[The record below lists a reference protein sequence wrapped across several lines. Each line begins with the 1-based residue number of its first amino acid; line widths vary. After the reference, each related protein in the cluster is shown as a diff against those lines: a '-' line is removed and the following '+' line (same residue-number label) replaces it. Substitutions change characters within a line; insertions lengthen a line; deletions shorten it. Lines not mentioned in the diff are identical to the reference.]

1 MSTATL
7 ESLTR
12 LAVRADD
19 PDTSYEAAMKAALGA
34 SEVRPVV
41 LELVREHG
49 PLTHDEL
56 INWYR
61 RLLAFEEGTPRAS
74 DSGIRTRLRELV
86 KAGLIVEDAEEGHP
100 SSVIAR
106 SAGSPSTPMPCRVTP
121 TTTTRPKRQPTT
133 KMPRAPSPHPPDPT
147 MSDHQAR

>member
-1 MSTATL
+1 MSTDTL
-7 ESLTR
+7 ESPTR

-34 SEVRPVV
+34 SKVRPVV

-56 INWYR
+56 ISWYR

-86 KAGLIVEDAEEGHP
+86 KAGLIVEDAEEGH
-100 SSVIAR
+100 SLFGNRAKRWIAVDPNAVQKDAEEAEA
-106 SAGSPSTPMPCRVTP
+106 SDDDDVTDIVTAPDVAAGS
-121 TTTTRPKRQPTT
+121 
-133 KMPRAPSPHPPDPT
+133 D
-147 MSDHQAR
+147 DE

>member
-1 MSTATL
+1 MSTATI
-7 ESLTR
+7 ESPAR

-34 SEVRPVV
+34 SKVRPVV
-41 LELVREHG
+41 LDLVREDG

-86 KAGLIVEDAEEGHP
+86 KAGLIVEDAEEGH
-100 SSVIAR
+100 SLFGNRAKRWIAVDPD
-106 SAGSPSTPMPCRVTP
+106 SADPDEETADDEDATSTVAAPAGS
-121 TTTTRPKRQPTT
+121 
-133 KMPRAPSPHPPDPT
+133 D
-147 MSDHQAR
+147 DE

>member
-7 ESLTR
+7 ESPLR

-19 PDTSYEAAMKAALGA
+19 PDTSYEAAMKAALDA
-34 SEVRPVV
+34 SKVRPVV

-49 PLTHDEL
+49 PLTHYEL

-61 RLLAFEEGTPRAS
+61 RLLAFEESTPRAS

-86 KAGLIVEDAEEGHP
+86 KAGLIVEDAEEGH
-100 SSVIAR
+100 SLFGNRAKRWIAVDPNALQ
-106 SAGSPSTPMPCRVTP
+106 SDADTNQAEEEADDEDATGTVAAPAGS
-121 TTTTRPKRQPTT
+121 
-133 KMPRAPSPHPPDPT
+133 D
-147 MSDHQAR
+147 DE

>member
-1 MSTATL
+1 MSTATI
-7 ESLTR
+7 ETPSR

-34 SEVRPVV
+34 SKVRPVV

-49 PLTHDEL
+49 PLTQDEL

-86 KAGLIVEDAEEGHP
+86 KAGLVVEDAEEGHSLFGNRAKRWVAVDP
-100 SSVIAR
+100 NSPQNEADAHGSEQDTDDDATGAIAVV
-106 SAGSPSTPMPCRVTP
+106 AGG
-121 TTTTRPKRQPTT
+121 
-133 KMPRAPSPHPPDPT
+133 D
-147 MSDHQAR
+147 DE

>member
-7 ESLTR
+7 ESPTR

-19 PDTSYEAAMKAALGA
+19 PDTSYEAAMKPALGA
-34 SEVRPVV
+34 SKVRPVV
-41 LELVREHG
+41 LDLVREHG

-74 DSGIRTRLRELV
+74 DSGIRTWLRELV
-86 KAGLIVEDAEEGHP
+86 KAGLIVEDAEEGH
-100 SSVIAR
+100 SLFGNRAKRWIA
-106 SAGSPSTPMPCRVTP
+106 V
-121 TTTTRPKRQPTT
+121 
-133 KMPRAPSPHPPDPT
+133 DPT
-147 MSDHQAR
+147 ALQGDAEADQAEEAADGEDAASTVASPVGADDE